1 MKDSPVEQAAG
12 GVVWREGPTGVE
24 VLLVHR
30 PGYDDWTFPKGK
42 LESGEC
48 LLECARREVRE
59 ETGVRPLIG
68 RYLGD
73 ISYLKQEGRPK
84 VVHYWAMHADEFDFA
99 PSHEVDRIRWVHEA
113 SLADHVSYSTERG
126 LSERLTD
133 GWRDPADRILLV
145 RHADAGKRNRGP
157 DPDSARPLSER
168 GRTEAT
174 GLVGGLEG
182 LPIDAILT
190 SYAARCRQ
198 TVTAIATAR
207 KRVPQLAIELWEES
221 GPAEVRELLGNRPEG
236 TSLLCSH
243 RPIVRT
249 ILQALMGEDDS
260 LVLQKGSTWVLD
272 FADDRLAA
280 ANYLSPP
287 R

>member
-1 MKDSPVEQAAG
+1 M
-12 GVVWREGPTGVE
+12 VWREGPVGIE

-48 LLECARREVRE
+48 LVECARREVRE
-59 ETGVRPLIG
+59 EAGVSPLIG
-68 RYLGD
+68 RYLGH
-73 ISYLKQEGRPK
+73 ISYLKREGQPK
-84 VVHYWAMHADEFDFA
+84 VVHYWAMEADEVDFA
-99 PSHEVDRIRWVHEA
+99 PSSEVDRIRWVHEA
-113 SLADHVSYSTERG
+113 SAADHVSYPTERM

-145 RHADAGKRNRGP
+145 RHADAGKRDRGP
-157 DPDSARPLSER
+157 NPDSARPLSER
-168 GRTEAT
+168 GRAEAV
-174 GLVGGLEG
+174 GLIEGLEG
-182 LPIDAILT
+182 FPIDAVLT

-198 TVTAIATAR
+198 TVTPVATAR

-221 GPAEVRELLGNRPEG
+221 RPAEVRAMLGARPEG

-249 ILQALMGEDDS
+249 ILRTLMGEDQAP
-260 LVLQKGSTWVLD
+260 VLKKGSTWVLD
-272 FADDRLAA
+272 FANGELAT
-280 ANYLSPP
+280 ANYLPP
-287 R
+287 RR